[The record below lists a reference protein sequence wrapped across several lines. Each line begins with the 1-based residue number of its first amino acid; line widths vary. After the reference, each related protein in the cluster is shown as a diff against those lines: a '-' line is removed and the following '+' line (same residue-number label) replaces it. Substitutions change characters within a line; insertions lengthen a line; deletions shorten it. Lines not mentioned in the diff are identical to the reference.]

1 MSFNAS
7 STKERYE
14 ELRKNPLVFS
24 KFGPINIQDDMGYN
38 HSTTGWSSCDSTIH
52 FVLTENDLPNNDSGR
67 RLFVIGKQVPEWQD

>member
-38 HSTTGWSSCDSTIH
+38 HSTTGWRVVFHRVCLRRVHSS
-52 FVLTENDLPNNDSGR
+52 L
-67 RLFVIGKQVPEWQD
+67 